1 MSSLFLELGG
11 CLHCTFSSDVSSL
24 FFDSIS
30 CWDGVR
36 VKSDAWAQKSR
47 NVVYRCVCI
56 NSGMD
61 GAGTSLQCQYIMF
74 RVALSLLEHYCF

>member
-36 VKSDAWAQKSR
+36 VESVAWAQKSR
-47 NVVYRCVCI
+47 NVVYIDV
-56 NSGMD
+56 
-61 GAGTSLQCQYIMF
+61 Y
-74 RVALSLLEHYCF
+74 V